1 MNSFADF
8 FWYMIEFYILFMII
22 WIFIR
27 VFADIFQRTDM
38 TGGMKALWVI
48 CIFIIPF
55 FGALVYIITR
65 PKTEGALELGMTSTA
80 VPVATAAPAAPAA
93 GPSVADQ
100 IAKLTALHDSG
111 TLTDAEYES
120 AKAKALA

>member
-8 FWYMIEFYILFMII
+8 FWYMIEFYIVFMVI

-27 VFADIFQRTDM
+27 VFADIFRRTDM
-38 TGGMKALWVI
+38 TGGMKALWI
-48 CIFIIPF
+48 IAIFVIPF

-65 PKTEGALELGMTSTA
+65 PRIEGDAFGGPQAA
-80 VPVATAAPAAPAA
+80 VGAPAAAA
-93 GPSVADQ
+93 PVASTSAADE
-100 IAKLTALHDSG
+100 ITKLTALHDAG
-111 TLTDAEYES
+111 TLTDAEFEA